1 MIGKIVN
8 TNTNP
13 HTTHTKKANGLIDNS
28 STFSLE
34 DFPNY
39 MLMSLGV
46 E

>member
-1 MIGKIVN
+1 MIGEIVN
-8 TNTNP
+8 TNP
-13 HTTHTKKANGLIDNS
+13 HTHTKKANGLIDNS

>member
-8 TNTNP
+8 RNTNP
-13 HTTHTKKANGLIDNS
+13 HTTHKKANGLIDNS